1 MIPGEI
7 MSEKDLHQT
16 ELENIE
22 KQDLTQARERKRA
35 YKKYALAA
43 GLFVIAFIAVLWV
56 IQFVDNNSFGISD
69 AQIYAQ
75 KFSFSTP
82 YHSKD
87 NTYDSSYDQ
96 FYATITVRNAPENT
110 FLTFAWEIDDEI
122 IFEDK
127 IDISSADKKEF
138 SSFLPKDI
146 FLSPGRYNVNIYLND
161 HSLPTFNLTFTVEA
175 N

>member
-1 MIPGEI
+1 

-16 ELENIE
+16 ELENMK
-22 KQDLTQARERKRA
+22 KQDCTQARERKKE
-35 YKKYALAA
+35 YKKFILAA
-43 GLFVIAFIAVLWV
+43 GLFVIAFIAVLW
-56 IQFVDNNSFGISD
+56 ITQFVENNSFGISD

-75 KFSFSTP
+75 KYSSATP
-82 YHSKD
+82 YHSND
-87 NTYDSSYDQ
+87 TAYDSSYDQ
-96 FYATITVRNAPENT
+96 FYATITVRNAPEHT
-110 FLTFAWEIDDEI
+110 FLTFEWELDDEI

-146 FLSPGRYNVNIYLND
+146 YPSPGRYNVNIYLND
-161 HSLPTFNLTFTVEA
+161 HFLPTFNLTFTIEA